1 MAAVPPLPPAAEA
14 APATVDLRDLD
25 AAGAAD
31 RLAPQDDDAV
41 ATALQSLGPLLGRA
55 VFDRFDPARRLRIA
69 AAAER
74 AGADRWL
81 SGSAWPE
88 GSVGRLMEDTPAVF
102 TAETT
107 VAEVVARLR
116 TLPARGGI
124 TYVFVVDAQRRLIGV
139 VAFRELTF
147 ADPGQRLRE
156 VMIPDPFAL
165 SPNTA
170 VIDAMREVVRRH
182 YPVYPVIDAEGRLLG
197 LVRGARLFE
206 AQAWEISA
214 QAGSM
219 VGVEKEERIATP
231 WTRSFRFRNPW
242 LQVNLLTTFITA
254 AVVGSFQETID
265 RIVLLAVF
273 LPVLSDQ
280 CNNTGCQA
288 LAVTL
293 RGMTFGELKAGRGWM
308 LLAKEAWLGLL
319 NGATTGLVA
328 AAAMFGLAYHQ
339 GNPQAGILA
348 AITFAA
354 MAGSC
359 ALAGLVGAG
368 VPQLLK
374 RFGAD
379 PATASSIF
387 LTKATDVASLG
398 AFLGLAA
405 WLVGR

>member
-1 MAAVPPLPPAAEA
+1 MATVPSPPLAEE

-25 AAGAAD
+25 AAGAAA
-31 RLAPQDDDAV
+31 RLAPLDDDAV
-41 ATALQSLGPLLGRA
+41 AAALQTLGPLLGRA
-55 VFDRFDPARRLRIA
+55 VLDRFEPDRRLRIGE
-69 AAAER
+69 AAER

-81 SGSAWPE
+81 SGSIWPE

-102 TAETT
+102 TAETQ

-116 TLPARGGI
+116 TLPARGTI
-124 TYVFVVDAQRRLIGV
+124 TYVFVVDAERRLIGV

-147 ADPGQRLRE
+147 ADPAQPLRE
-156 VMIPDPFAL
+156 IMIRDPFAL
-165 SPNTA
+165 SPATA

-182 YPVYPVIDAEGRLLG
+182 YPVYPVTDAEGRLLG

-293 RGMTFGELKAGRGWM
+293 RGMTFGELKAGRGWR

-319 NGATTGLVA
+319 NGSTTGLVA

>member
-1 MAAVPPLPPAAEA
+1 MSAAPPASSTPEA
-14 APATVDLRDLD
+14 GPGEDLRDLD
-25 AAGAAD
+25 AASAAG
-31 RLAPQDDDAV
+31 RLAARDDAAI
-41 ATALQSLGPLLGRA
+41 ATALQALGPLLGSAILGHFAPERRA
-55 VFDRFDPARRLRIA
+55 RIA
-69 AAAER
+69 RAAER
-74 AGADRWL
+74 DHAARWL

-102 TAETT
+102 TAQTP
-107 VAEVVARLR
+107 VADVVARLR
-116 TLPARGGI
+116 ALPSRSQI
-124 TYVFVVDAQRRLIGV
+124 TYVFVVDADRRLIGV

-147 ADPGQRLRE
+147 ARSDQPLGD
-156 VMIPDPFAL
+156 VMITAPFTL
-165 SPNTA
+165 SPATP

-182 YPVYPVIDAEGRLLG
+182 YPVYPVVDAEGRLLG

-293 RGMTFGELKAGRGWM
+293 RGMTFGELKSGRGWA

-319 NGATTGLVA
+319 NGATTGIVA
-328 AAAMFGLAYHQ
+328 AAAMFGLAHYQ
-339 GNPQAGILA
+339 GNPQAWVLA
-348 AITFAA
+348 LITFAA
-354 MAGSC
+354 MTGSC

-368 VPQLLK
+368 VPQMLK